1 MIHPIRYY
9 FIVMLVALASKG
21 IAQDTLTTMNV
32 EQKSYQLYLEK
43 KWPELI
49 KFGNKA
55 VHEGF
60 DYFYLQLRIG
70 IAYYEKKNYNVA
82 EGHFRKALSFNSE
95 DELTQEYLYYCYLYV
110 GRYEEA
116 RLLSKVF
123 SPTLAE
129 KIGTNKQSRIGF
141 MLLEGGTKVTDS
153 VAYYDKNGKTN
164 SNYFNSPIYFQL
176 GLNHYVKNKLSVF
189 NALTYFNQQSFVNQV
204 RQFQYYLK
212 VTIPTKKAWLISPAF
227 HWINIKVT
235 SDAKAL
241 PPKMGPP
248 RPPNQTTNSTL
259 SNYFVGSLMIQKNI
273 RKLTLGLG
281 TTVSNM
287 NNATQYIN
295 FGSLS
300 YSILGNSSLVF
311 GCTGYLHT
319 EDTYSSTNVAIAPYI
334 YTQPAKWLAF
344 KLSYFS
350 NTKRNILEDN
360 GYLVNNSGD
369 LTTSRYSALMNV
381 TLNKH
386 IAIYGLYQL
395 ENKHEGVQEFN
406 YSYNVI
412 VGGLRI
418 TP

>member
-9 FIVMLVALASKG
+9 FIVMLVALASKC

-49 KFGNKA
+49 MFGNKA

-116 RLLSKVF
+116 RLLSKGF
-123 SPTLAE
+123 SPTLSE

-141 MLLEGGTKVTDS
+141 ILLEGGTKVTDS
-153 VAYYDKNGKTN
+153 VAYYDKNRKTN

-176 GLNHYVKNKLSVF
+176 GLNHYTKNKLSVF
-189 NALTYFNQQSFVNQV
+189 NALTYFNQQTFVNQV
-204 RQFQYYLK
+204 RQIQYYLK
-212 VTIPTKKAWLISPAF
+212 VTIPTKNAWLISPAF
-227 HWINIKVT
+227 HWINIKTTMDVKM
-235 SDAKAL
+235 A
-241 PPKMGPP
+241 PPKNGPP
-248 RPPNQTTNSTL
+248 KPSAQTSTSNF

-273 RKLTLGLG
+273 RKFTLGLG

-287 NNATQYIN
+287 NNVTQYIN
-295 FGSLS
+295 FGSLA
-300 YSILGNSSLVF
+300 YSIIGNSSLVF
-311 GCTGYLHT
+311 GCTGYLHS
-319 EDTYSSTNVAIAPYI
+319 EDAYSSSNIAVAPFI

-344 KLSYFS
+344 KFSYFS
-350 NTKRNILEDN
+350 NSKRNILEDN

-386 IAIYGLYQL
+386 LSIYGLYQL
-395 ENKHEGVQEFN
+395 ENKFEGVQEFN
-406 YSYNVI
+406 YRYNVI

>member
-1 MIHPIRYY
+1 MIYHLRYS
-9 FIVMLVALASKG
+9 FFVVMIMLVNKG
-21 IAQDTLTTMNV
+21 ISQDTLTTVNV
-32 EQKSYQLYLEK
+32 EQKSYQLYLDK
-43 KWPELI
+43 NWSELI

-55 VHEGF
+55 VHEGY
-60 DYFYLQLRIG
+60 DYFYLRLRIG
-70 IAYYEKKNYNVA
+70 IGYYEKKNYNSA
-82 EGHFRKALSFNSE
+82 EGHFRKALSFNSA

-116 RLLSKVF
+116 RLLSKGF
-123 SPTLAE
+123 STTLAE

-141 MLLEGGTKVTDS
+141 ILLEGGTKITDS
-153 VAYYDKNGKTN
+153 LAYYDKNKKTN

-176 GLNHYVKNKLSVF
+176 GLNHYTKNKLSVF
-189 NALTYFNQQSFVNQV
+189 NALTYFNQQTFVNQV

-212 VTIPTKKAWLISPAF
+212 VTIPTKKTWLISPAL
-227 HWINIKVT
+227 HWINIKT
-235 SDAKAL
+235 ITDAKVP

-248 RPPNQTTNSTL
+248 RPPGQTTTSIL
-259 SNYFVGSLMIQKNI
+259 SNYFVGSLLIQKNI
-273 RKLTLGLG
+273 RKFTLGLG

-287 NNATQYIN
+287 NNVTQFIN
-295 FGSLS
+295 YGSLA
-300 YSILGNSSLVF
+300 YSLLGNSKLVF

-319 EDTYSSTNVAIAPYI
+319 EDSYSSTNMAIVPFI

-350 NTKRNILEDN
+350 NEKRNILEDN

-369 LTTSRYSALMNV
+369 LTTSRYSALVNL

-386 IAIYGLYQL
+386 VSIYGLYQL
-395 ENKHEGVQEFN
+395 ENKYEGVQGFN
-406 YSYNVI
+406 YRYNVI